1 VNSTLTVNDT
11 TSFYESVVIV
21 GDFIVSSG
29 TEVQLSS
36 GSTITVLGC
45 PQINGSLALELTQ
58 EEIDEL
64 NENGSLNRTAL
75 VYDVTCSE
83 GAEFN
88 QVVIK
93 NSQGKE
99 FSWMRSKRIFL
110 LTYFSFA
117 ECIRYEAT
125 QNKYPGTITIL
136 VQVTTLSCEN
146 LQPDGTTNVL
156 PDWAIAVIVVGG
168 LLIAGGAI
176 GLGVALRQKQLRDE
190 MGNLDR
196 KQSN

>member
-1 VNSTLTVNDT
+1 MNSTLTVNDT

-75 VYDVTCSE
+75 VYDVTCSD

-93 NSQGKE
+93 NSQ
-99 FSWMRSKRIFL
+99 
-110 LTYFSFA
+110 